1 MNQLLP
7 TGTSTDSTIN
17 SDAVKGGNIIIGQPN
32 TDSIDIN
39 PNQDNTLNQNTVNTP
54 MENPITLKE
63 CCCQALIKSCIQTKP
78 ATLFSICVDY
88 MSWDPSAK
96 YNCSM
101 MLPRHMN
108 TASFMMELLDY
119 QPEKTTPHVMIKQ
132 VLLYDDLLVDQ
143 RVKDYL
149 LKQSKTRTY
158 KVVLNKLMAQ
168 TMSDWSEK
176 WKPSWQDLDPY
187 SSLEDVGDTNSDT
200 APNNHDTQTS
210 QTRYGLR
217 VWQPLMRQS
226 NRPVRSATKSIS
238 YTAMFQDTDDQPTL
252 KKPKKHVPPILS
264 GPSKAMML
272 ARNKPTVHPKITHPV
287 VKPA

>member
-1 MNQLLP
+1 M
-7 TGTSTDSTIN
+7 
-17 SDAVKGGNIIIGQPN
+17 
-32 TDSIDIN
+32 
-39 PNQDNTLNQNTVNTP
+39 
-54 MENPITLKE
+54 
-63 CCCQALIKSCIQTKP
+63 
-78 ATLFSICVDY
+78 DY

-108 TASFMMELLDY
+108 TASVMMELLDY
-119 QPEKTTPHVMIKQ
+119 QPGKTTPHVMIKQ
-132 VLLYDDLLVDQ
+132 VRLYDDLLMDQ

-149 LKQSKTRTY
+149 LKQAKIRTY

-187 SSLEDVGDTNSDT
+187 SSLEDVGDTDSDT

-210 QTRYGLR
+210 QARYGLR

-226 NRPVRSATKSIS
+226 N
-238 YTAMFQDTDDQPTL
+238 
-252 KKPKKHVPPILS
+252 
-264 GPSKAMML
+264 
-272 ARNKPTVHPKITHPV
+272 
-287 VKPA
+287 